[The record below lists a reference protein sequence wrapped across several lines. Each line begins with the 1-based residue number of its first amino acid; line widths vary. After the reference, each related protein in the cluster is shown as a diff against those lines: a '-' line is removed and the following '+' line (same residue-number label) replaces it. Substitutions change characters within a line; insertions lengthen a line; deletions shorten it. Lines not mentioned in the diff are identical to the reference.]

1 MHVPCV
7 RVTALLL
14 VLLAGGCTVPT
25 DPDGTLDR
33 ARGGIMR
40 VGMTEAVPWAE
51 ETDGQRSGVE
61 VDLVERFAET
71 LGARIEWSDG
81 SEEEL
86 FEELHEGRLDL
97 VIGGITAKSPWMEKG
112 AFTRP
117 YATVVSERGAK
128 EKHVMATKLGEN
140 DFLTE
145 LDFFLQRREGAIEEL
160 LERVGEL
167 NARRPAGEARL

>member
-1 MHVPCV
+1 MK
-7 RVTALLL
+7 VTALLL
-14 VLLAGGCTVPT
+14 ACALLAGGCTVPT

-33 ARGGIMR
+33 ARGGTMR

-61 VDLVERFAET
+61 VYLVERFAEA

-97 VIGGITAKSPWMEKG
+97 VIGGITAMSPWMEKG

-117 YATVVSERGAK
+117 YATVLSELGQK
-128 EKHVMATKLGEN
+128 EKHVMATKAGEN

-145 LDFFLQRREGAIEEL
+145 LDFFLQRREGAIEER
-160 LERVGEL
+160 LEREGEL
-167 NARRPAGEARL
+167 SARRPAGEAGV